1 MNTSMPSSTTDHMI
15 QICRERSSRG
25 VATRADWQRL
35 AEINP
40 ERARRELVNY
50 LHLNQ
55 AHTAPNPYDTGA
67 KAHTGLVSGFLLG
80 VAFMAAYWLFGD
92 WLQRDVITTARQWD
106 MVTFTQYVAASLLPF
121 FAWLGWRR
129 DQKRAAAAA
138 PETAEKVNYS
148 GASWDELLTQF
159 DATRKAGGTRMY

>member
-1 MNTSMPSSTTDHMI
+1 MTASSPSQATDHLI

-35 AEINP
+35 AEIDP
-40 ERARRELVNY
+40 ERARRELINY

-55 AHTAPNPYDTGA
+55 VHTAPNPYDNRG
-67 KAHTGLVSGFLLG
+67 KAHTGLVVGFLLG
-80 VAFMAAYWLFGD
+80 VAFMVAYWLFGD

-106 MVTFTQYVAASLLPF
+106 VVTFTQYVAASLLPF

-129 DQKRAAAAA
+129 DQQRAAANGPAA
-138 PETAEKVNYS
+138 PEKHNYS
-148 GASWDELLTQF
+148 EADWDELLARF

>member
-1 MNTSMPSSTTDHMI
+1 MTSSMPQATTEHMI

-35 AEINP
+35 AEIDP
-40 ERARRELVNY
+40 ERARRELINY
-50 LHLNQ
+50 LHINQ
-55 AHTAPNPYDTGA
+55 THTAPNPYDNQG
-67 KAHTGLVSGFLLG
+67 KAHTGLVGGFLLG

-92 WLQRDVITTARQWD
+92 WLQRDVITNARQWD
-106 MVTFTQYVAASLLPF
+106 VVTFTQYVAASLLPF

-129 DQKRAAAAA
+129 DQKRVAANT
-138 PETAEKVNYS
+138 PESPAKGNYS
-148 GASWDELLTQF
+148 ESSWDELLTQF